1 MPLFMRK
8 ALLAVKK
15 ETTYGTDPTP
25 AGTNAYLV
33 RNLSITPLANNSA
46 SRDLVRPYFGNFE
59 NIALDTHVECQFE
72 VELQSSGTKGTAPAF
87 GDALLACGFAATTV
101 ATTSVT
107 YTPVSSN
114 FDAVTIYFNM
124 DGVLHKMTGSRGTVS
139 LSVARGAI
147 PTLSFSFQGLYSTPT
162 DTAALTPTFT
172 AFKTPL
178 GPNVGNTPTF
188 TLHGASSPME
198 SLSIDLANSL
208 VFRSLPGG
216 SEQVLLTDR
225 KPTGSVS
232 FEATTVAV
240 KDWWTIS
247 KNNTLGAMQ
256 LIHGTADGFKV
267 EINAPKV
274 QLDGLSYS
282 DSDGIAMLNSNLIL
296 TPNSGN
302 DELTIAFK

>member
-1 MPLFMRK
+1 MALFMRK

-72 VELQSSGTKGTAPAF
+72 IELQSSGTKGTAPAF
-87 GDALLACGFAATTV
+87 GDALLACGMAATTV
-101 ATTSVT
+101 VSTSVT
-107 YTPVSSN
+107 YTPVSSS
-114 FDAVTIYFNM
+114 FDSVTIYYNM
-124 DGVLHKMTGSRGTVS
+124 DGVLHKLTGARGSVS
-139 LSVARGAI
+139 LSVARGSI

-162 DTAALTPTFT
+162 DTSALTPNFT
-172 AFKTPL
+172 AWKAPL
-178 GPNVGNTPTF
+178 GPNVTNTPTF
-188 TLHGASSPME
+188 ALHGVSSPME
-198 SLSIDLANSL
+198 SLSIDIANNL
-208 VFRSLPGG
+208 IFRSLPGG
-216 SEQVLLTDR
+216 TEQVLITDR

-232 FEATTVAV
+232 FEATTVAT
-240 KDWWTIS
+240 KDWWTVS
-247 KNNTLGAMQ
+247 KNNTLGALS
-256 LIHGTADGFKV
+256 LIHGTADGYKV
-267 EINAPKV
+267 EVAAPKV
-274 QLDGLSYS
+274 QLDGLSYA
-282 DSDGIAMLNSNLIL
+282 DSDGIAMLNSNLIF